1 MPITLKGASAEL
13 VGVSTDT
20 KPVEAEQNQIFHEL
34 DTNDFYYFD
43 GETWSKV
50 GGEANAEG

>member
-1 MPITLKGASAEL
+1 MAITLKGASAEL

-20 KPVEAEQNQIFHEL
+20 KPDEAEQNQIFHEL

-43 GETWSKV
+43 GENWSKV
-50 GGEANAEG
+50 GGDTNGEG